1 MSRHPVLAVALN
13 GLFDRVEI
21 LILVP
26 LLAPPTPPPHPARR
40 HGQENLM
47 SFPPEH
53 IKHLPEVEEGRR
65 RGTFI
70 ACILCFIYGSRETPE
85 GIIMSLD
92 VSRAAV
98 IGGAVV
104 EATLAKQSQLFFFFF
119 FF

>member
-1 MSRHPVLAVALN
+1 
-13 GLFDRVEI
+13 
-21 LILVP
+21 
-26 LLAPPTPPPHPARR
+26 
-40 HGQENLM
+40 M

-53 IKHLPEVEEGRR
+53 IKHLPEVEEGQR

-104 EATLAKQSQLFFFFF
+104 EATLAKQSQHFSIFFCVSSTVFFSIF
-119 FF
+119 FLTGDESILYLSGLLHFADRYTVLEMCPL